1 MDEREQ
7 RHFERK
13 DKGLFLRIGF
23 RFPIRATIAYQP
35 VSLVYDPY
43 EPSLLYTMA
52 DTTSTLKVRMTFD

>member
-1 MDEREQ
+1 MDNREQ

-13 DKGLFLRIGF
+13 DKVFLRIGF

-43 EPSLLYTMA
+43 ELSLLYTIA